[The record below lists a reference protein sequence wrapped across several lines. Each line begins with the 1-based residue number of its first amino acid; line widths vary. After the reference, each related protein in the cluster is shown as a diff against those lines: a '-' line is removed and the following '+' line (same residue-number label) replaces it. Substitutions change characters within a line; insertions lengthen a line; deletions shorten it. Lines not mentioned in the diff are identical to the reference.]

1 MNSNTLLFSNELGW
15 KTDKSH
21 AMRQNVWTR
30 LLNRKIAMDTTKY
43 VNAGL
48 YIRHIIIFF
57 YINFQLTIK
66 YQIFYSTF
74 LIWWIVKNSNDICT
88 SALLERERILCIKI
102 FVEFFLL
109 QRFLKWYEPTDVHR
123 DFTVNCSVK
132 KLSAG
137 F

>member
-1 MNSNTLLFSNELGW
+1 
-15 KTDKSH
+15 
-21 AMRQNVWTR
+21 
-30 LLNRKIAMDTTKY
+30 MDTTKY

-109 QRFLKWYEPTDVHR
+109 QRFLK
-123 DFTVNCSVK
+123 
-132 KLSAG
+132 
-137 F
+137 